1 MLFAGHM
8 GMGFQL
14 RVQVGLQDR
23 SFHRRST
30 RNRFGQDLPCLSPT
44 FEVPLMVAT
53 DTLKPCSPLRE
64 RPPST
69 GMEVGR
75 VRGSPLFAP
84 VGTDR
89 FEDLTILVVHV
100 MDLT

>member
-44 FEVPLMVAT
+44 FEVPFDGGNGHAQALQPA
-53 DTLKPCSPLRE
+53 S
-64 RPPST
+64 
-69 GMEVGR
+69 
-75 VRGSPLFAP
+75 
-84 VGTDR
+84 
-89 FEDLTILVVHV
+89 
-100 MDLT
+100 